1 MSKCLSEEKK
11 QRKKDSGFRNLRR
24 FARPSTLY
32 PQPLVIARDTRHA
45 TRLAAFVCLVLLI
58 VFSMPDPCSADV
70 YVYDAVA
77 VQGEEVRLKAETR
90 GTVFI
95 KGGELVEF
103 FVDDASLGKNLS
115 GGDGAAYRFYKASRP
130 GLKSIRA
137 VSRNLAGTGFLL
149 VLKPAAGVVAVD
161 VEGSLLQEGFLSP
174 GRPESRKALE
184 SIARRFP
191 LIYLQ
196 SGQTSLKAVRY
207 WLQQNEYADAPLLP
221 WDDGAFFDALAKK
234 GLKIRAVIGAPVVIE
249 SAARHKPEAFS
260 FEPVKGAVRL
270 KSWKEMEEKLK

>member
-1 MSKCLSEEKK
+1 MLHICPTAS
-11 QRKKDSGFRNLRR
+11 R
-24 FARPSTLY
+24 
-32 PQPLVIARDTRHA
+32 
-45 TRLAAFVCLVLLI
+45 
-58 VFSMPDPCSADV
+58 ADV

-130 GLKSIRA
+130 GLKNIRA
-137 VSRNLAGTGFLL
+137 VSRNMAGTGFLL
-149 VLKPAAGVVAVD
+149 VLKPGAGVIAID
-161 VEGSLLQEGFLSP
+161 VEGSLLQEGFMSP

-184 SIARRFP
+184 SIAKRFP

-196 SGQTSLKAVRY
+196 SGETNLKAVRY
-207 WLQQNEYADAPLLP
+207 WLERNEYTGAPLLP
-221 WDDGAFFDALAKK
+221 WDGGTVFDSLAKK
-234 GLKIRAVIGAPVVIE
+234 GVKIRAVIGGPVVIE
-249 SAARHKPEAFS
+249 SAVKHKPEAFS
-260 FEPVKGAVRL
+260 FEPVKGALRM
-270 KSWKEMEEKLK
+270 KSWKELEEKLK